1 MPKATSGPH
10 VKIDSKLTSM
20 LTYHNKNHHGRKGY
34 HKLYCEYLKKEVKD
48 YKLEQR
54 RFQQNKHIE
63 NDHENQVRNEVE
75 IALKLPFCGLNK

>member
-1 MPKATSGPH
+1 MVAKDH
-10 VKIDSKLTSM
+10 M
-20 LTYHNKNHHGRKGY
+20 
-34 HKLYCEYLKKEVKD
+34 LYCEYLKKEVKD

-75 IALKLPFCGLNK
+75 IGFEITIMWLE